1 VRADLMLHLA
11 GIYASLLDL
20 FGAAVD
26 QGVPLHP
33 MADQVA
39 EGRCLGQPTK
49 TINNVMSYAV

>member
-1 VRADLMLHLA
+1 MLHLA

-26 QGVPLHP
+26 QSVPLHP
-33 MADQVA
+33 MADQVV